1 LLYDIIDVW
10 HPANML
16 QHWTLQH
23 TLAVLVVVGVIL
35 AGELAREALAAF

>member
-1 LLYDIIDVW
+1 LLHDIIDVW

-16 QHWTLQH
+16 QHWTLQY
-23 TLAVLVVVGVIL
+23 TLAVVVGVIL